1 MGVSGIV
8 SKKDFV
14 ERRKQLRVKIK
25 EGAFVEFHKPRLFNL
40 GKPRIIKSFS
50 IIDISVKGLAFQYVD
65 RNMWSHDF
73 NPLSISKSIS
83 KTDDKIG
90 KVPFKAVSDFIVSRH
105 ANSILIKRCGV
116 KFGKLTL
123 AQKSQLVSFI
133 RNHAI
138 SESLRF

>member
-1 MGVSGIV
+1 MGVSCMI

-50 IIDISVKGLAFQYVD
+50 IIDMSLNGLAFQYAD
-65 RNMWSHDF
+65 RNMWSYDF
-73 NPLSISKSIS
+73 NQLSISKTIS
-83 KTDDKIG
+83 KTDDKIE
-90 KVPFKAVSDFIVSRH
+90 KVPFKAVSDFSVSRL
-105 ANSILIKRCGV
+105 ANSRFIRRCGV